1 MKNST
6 SLKIT
11 GGEFRGRV
19 IKAPA
24 TSVTHPM
31 GSREK
36 MALFNALIS
45 LKGPLEGVQNALD
58 ICCGSGALG
67 LEALSRGA
75 RHAVF
80 VDNNVSVLQTVKDNI
95 SALGVS
101 DRAEVIR
108 TDLSKIAST
117 SVSWQKYD
125 LILVDPP
132 YDNFPNTSATSTPN
146 SSASAGLAS
155 PLNALVDLLNDDGI
169 LVLSHPS
176 TIVPAAVFP
185 NLTLLSTK
193 SYASANL
200 SFYKK

>member
-24 TSVTHPM
+24 TSVTRPM

-45 LKGPLEGVQNALD
+45 LKGPLEGVQNVLD

-80 VDNNVSVLQTVKDNI
+80 VDNNASVLQTVKDNI
-95 SALGVS
+95 SVLGVS
-101 DRAEVIR
+101 DCAEVVKSDI
-108 TDLSKIAST
+108 SKIAST

-125 LILVDPP
+125 LILADPP
-132 YDNFPNTSATSTPN
+132 YDNFP
-146 SSASAGLAS
+146 GDLAS
-155 PLNALVDLLNDDGI
+155 LADLLNEDGI
-169 LVLSHPS
+169 LVLSHSS
-176 TIVPAAVFP
+176 TIVPAAIFP

-193 SYASANL
+193 SYAPANL

>member
-11 GGEFRGRV
+11 GGEFRGR
-19 IKAPA
+19 IIEAPTA
-24 TSVTHPM
+24 SVTHPM

-45 LKGPLEGVQNALD
+45 LKGPLEGVQNVLD

-75 RHAVF
+75 KHAVF
-80 VDNNVSVLQTVKDNI
+80 VDNNASVLQTVKDNI
-95 SALGVS
+95 SVLGVS
-101 DRAEVIR
+101 DRAEIIKS
-108 TDLSKIAST
+108 DFSKIAST
-117 SVSWQKYD
+117 SVSWQKYN

-132 YDNFPNTSATSTPN
+132 YDNFPSISATSLP
-146 SSASAGLAS
+146 SPSASAGSAS
-155 PLNALVDLLNDDGI
+155 PLSRVADLLSEDGI

-176 TIVPAAVFP
+176 TITPDSIFP

-200 SFYKK
+200 SFFKK